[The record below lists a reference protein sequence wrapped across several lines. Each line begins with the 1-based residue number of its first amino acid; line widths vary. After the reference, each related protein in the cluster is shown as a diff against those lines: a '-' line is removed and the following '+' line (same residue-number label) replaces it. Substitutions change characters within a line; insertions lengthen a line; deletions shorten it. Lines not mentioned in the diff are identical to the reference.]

1 MIGWIEQA
9 LQQQK
14 MQPKAVTNSLFY
26 KDKLGLTILPFDLI
40 VDERHT
46 LEFSASDHPLENGA
60 VITDHITQK
69 LRSCQITGMFTNNP
83 IRKIGNGQTDEGA
96 YNVSV
101 KVDENKARQNI
112 AQLNYLELEKI
123 AKRRE
128 PVTLSCSVFP
138 EPTEM
143 IITSLS
149 VKRSAKD
156 GSSITFTLGLREF
169 KVVELKQENVF
180 AQYTA
185 KDMGKAQE
193 RVVSDFVTNGKVSAK
208 TKEIIENEVMARV
221 R

>member
-9 LQQQK
+9 LQKEK
-14 MQPKAVTNSLFY
+14 MQPTAVTNSLFY

-40 VDERHT
+40 VDESHT

-69 LRSCQITGMFTNNP
+69 LRTCQITGMFTNNP
-83 IRKIGNGQTDEGA
+83 VRKIGNGNTNESA

-101 KVDENKARQNI
+101 KVDENQARQNV

-123 AKRRE
+123 AKMRE
-128 PVTLSCSVFP
+128 PVTISCSVFP
-138 EPTEM
+138 EAIEM

-180 AQYTA
+180 GKYSP
-185 KDMGKAQE
+185 KDMGVAQE
-193 RVVSDFVTNGKVSAK
+193 RVVSDFKTNGKVSAK
-208 TKEIIENEVMARV
+208 TKEILDEEIKARFE
-221 R
+221 